1 VAVAGVVVIRGVCRW
16 LVHGEVKGMEAR
28 CKNCKH
34 WEKVVAD
41 PDPEFQTE
49 PELLATRR
57 GYGLCLKIA
66 DGTQLLHKEEKADSV
81 LDATTAYT
89 LDGSGYH
96 SQILTGPE
104 FGCVHWEPKP

>member
-1 VAVAGVVVIRGVCRW
+1 
-16 LVHGEVKGMEAR
+16 MEAR

-89 LDGSGYH
+89 LGAEALTLKEFPRDETSCGRSAAHSGNQH
-96 SQILTGPE
+96 E
-104 FGCVHWEPKP
+104 VRR